1 MKKGAGA
8 EGPGSLQEDR
18 LSPAYKGRL
27 LQAGRLFLAW
37 LARSGIAGEQLW
49 VPAGSVDCRAERDQ
63 PPVSPGAT
71 GLGAR
76 TVLAEH
82 GTAAVSAVSP
92 YAASAFASATGAA
105 RATLTARS

>member
-1 MKKGAGA
+1 MGAGA
-8 EGPGSLQEDR
+8 PASLQEDR
-18 LSPAYKGRL
+18 LSSAYRGRL

-49 VPAGSVDCRAERDQ
+49 VPAGSVDCRAKRDQ
-63 PPVSPGAT
+63 YPASPGAT

-82 GTAAVSAVSP
+82 GTAAVNAVFP

-105 RATLTARS
+105 RATLTVRS